1 MTTPEDFPSVWAN
14 LVTRW
19 VTADADSAEFPEITP
34 RSRSLLQQL
43 DPVVVVD
50 GIAVLT
56 APSNWV
62 CNETKK
68 KISGDISEVL
78 ERELGYPV
86 TLSLSVKERT
96 PEPAAE
102 RAAEQSHEQGVHQG
116 VQQGLQRDSET
127 ATGQEEL
134 RPPAGKPSVTR
145 VDAPPQVVAARQDG
159 ADGDRRHSV
168 FSELPPVPPGPV
180 HTPDLWENMADAT
193 FPGPVDT
200 AGGAVGVQPS
210 VRPSAEPPSPFTDHS
225 AVAEPVTVTAGI
237 PVTTAATAP
246 AAAATHADDE
256 NRLNPKYTFDT
267 FVTGPSNQFPAAACR
282 AVAENPGKAYNP
294 LFIYGQPG
302 LGKTHLLHAI
312 GHYAR
317 ELKPTIRVRYVSSEE
332 MTNEFINAIQGG
344 PLALDQ
350 FKRNYRNLDLLIVD
364 DIQFLQGKEST
375 QEEFFHTFNA
385 LYQANHQIVL
395 SSDRPPSQLTTLE
408 DRLRTRFE
416 GGLTTDVKTPDLET
430 RMAILAKK
438 SQLNGAEVPRDVLE
452 FIASRNESSIRE
464 LEGALT
470 RVVAYC
476 SMTGEPITISA
487 AEVVVKD
494 ILPQDVKITSEMVI
508 EVISEHFNVSLDQL
522 TGPSKVRKIVTARQ
536 FGMFLTREY
545 CEMSTTKIGEVYG
558 GRDHTTVMHAEKK
571 MRKAIQEN
579 TVIFEQFQELTQKI
593 KSRARQR

>member
-1 MTTPEDFPSVWAN
+1 MTTAEDFPTIWAN

-19 VTADADSAEFPEITP
+19 VTADAASAEFPEIAP
-34 RSRSLLQQL
+34 RSRALLQQL
-43 DPVVVVD
+43 DPVVLVN

-56 APSNWV
+56 APSKWV
-62 CNETKK
+62 RTETEKK
-68 KISGDISEVL
+68 LSGDIIEVL
-78 ERELGYPV
+78 EREVGTPV
-86 TLSLSVKERT
+86 TLSFSVKEPA
-96 PEPAAE
+96 PEIP
-102 RAAEQSHEQGVHQG
+102 V
-116 VQQGLQRDSET
+116 D
-127 ATGQEEL
+127 
-134 RPPAGKPSVTR
+134 PPAPAPS
-145 VDAPPQVVAARQDG
+145 APVAESPDDSTG
-159 ADGDRRHSV
+159 RHRNSQ
-168 FSELPPVPPGPV
+168 FSDLPAVPPGPV
-180 HTPDLWENMADAT
+180 HTPDLWENMDDAAFPHPGFADH
-193 FPGPVDT
+193 
-200 AGGAVGVQPS
+200 GAVDS
-210 VRPSAEPPSPFTDHS
+210 S
-225 AVAEPVTVTAGI
+225 AVPVNPVTPVTMPTPQAAPTAAFADPGQFAEQI
-237 PVTTAATAP
+237 TVTTAATAP

-317 ELKPTIRVRYVSSEE
+317 ELKPEIRVRYVSSEE

-438 SQLNGAEVPRDVLE
+438 SLLNGAAVPRDVLE

-476 SMTGEPITISA
+476 SMTGEPITIAA

-494 ILPQDVKITSEMVI
+494 ILPQDVKITPEMVI
-508 EVISEHFNVSLDQL
+508 EVIAEHFTVSLDQL

-571 MRKAIQEN
+571 MRRAIQEN
-579 TVIFEQFQELTQKI
+579 TAIFEQFQELTQKI

>member
-1 MTTPEDFPSVWAN
+1 
-14 LVTRW
+14 
-19 VTADADSAEFPEITP
+19 
-34 RSRSLLQQL
+34 
-43 DPVVVVD
+43 
-50 GIAVLT
+50 
-56 APSNWV
+56 
-62 CNETKK
+62 
-68 KISGDISEVL
+68 
-78 ERELGYPV
+78 
-86 TLSLSVKERT
+86 
-96 PEPAAE
+96 
-102 RAAEQSHEQGVHQG
+102 
-116 VQQGLQRDSET
+116 
-127 ATGQEEL
+127 
-134 RPPAGKPSVTR
+134 
-145 VDAPPQVVAARQDG
+145 
-159 ADGDRRHSV
+159 
-168 FSELPPVPPGPV
+168 
-180 HTPDLWENMADAT
+180 PDLWENMDDAA
-193 FPGPVDT
+193 FPHPEFTENTQANQPAVSSAAPAT
-200 AGGAVGVQPS
+200 AAY
-210 VRPSAEPPSPFTDHS
+210 AEP
-225 AVAEPVTVTAGI
+225 AQVAEPVTVTAGV

-246 AAAATHADDE
+246 AAAAPHAAAD

-317 ELKPTIRVRYVSSEE
+317 ELKPEIRVRYVSSEE

-438 SQLNGAEVPRDVLE
+438 SLLNGAAVPRDVLE

-476 SMTGEPITISA
+476 SMTGEPITIAA

-494 ILPQDVKITSEMVI
+494 ILPQDVKITPEMVI
-508 EVISEHFNVSLDQL
+508 EVIADHFTVSIDQL

-571 MRKAIQEN
+571 MRTAIQEN
-579 TVIFEQFQELTQKI
+579 TAIFEQFQELTQKI

>member
-1 MTTPEDFPSVWAN
+1 MTTAEDFPSTWAN

-19 VTADADSAEFPEITP
+19 VTADAASAEFPEISA

-43 DPVVVVD
+43 DPVVLVN

-56 APSNWV
+56 APSKWV
-62 CNETKK
+62 RNETEK
-68 KISGDISEVL
+68 KISGDILEVL
-78 ERELGYPV
+78 EREIGTPI
-86 TLSLSVKERT
+86 TLSLSVKET
-96 PEPAAE
+96 PAEEAATPPPVHRAPASDTTPAPVFSPSEPHGDTPATAPVETRVEPAEPIVEPFAE
-102 RAAEQSHEQGVHQG
+102 PETVHARA
-116 VQQGLQRDSET
+116 
-127 ATGQEEL
+127 
-134 RPPAGKPSVTR
+134 TR
-145 VDAPPQVVAARQDG
+145 F
-159 ADGDRRHSV
+159 GD
-168 FSELPPVPPGPV
+168 LPPVPPGPV
-180 HTPDLWENMADAT
+180 HTPDLWENMEDAA
-193 FPGPVDT
+193 FPPPGRTEVPGFTRGTPTVSEVPV
-200 AGGAVGVQPS
+200 P
-210 VRPSAEPPSPFTDHS
+210 
-225 AVAEPVTVTAGI
+225 
-237 PVTTAATAP
+237 TAATAP

-317 ELKPTIRVRYVSSEE
+317 ELKPAIRVRYVSSEE

-438 SQLNGAEVPRDVLE
+438 SLLNGAQVPRDVLE

-476 SMTGEPITISA
+476 SMTGEPITIAA

-494 ILPQDVKITSEMVI
+494 ILPQDVKITAEMVI
-508 EVISEHFNVSLDQL
+508 EVISEHFGVSLDQL
-522 TGPSKVRKIVTARQ
+522 TGPTKVRKIVTARQ

-545 CEMSTTKIGEVYG
+545 CEMSTTNIGKVYG

-571 MRKAIQEN
+571 MRTAIQEN
-579 TVIFEQFQELTQKI
+579 TEIFEQFQELTQKI
-593 KSRARQR
+593 KSRARQH

>member
-1 MTTPEDFPSVWAN
+1 MTTAEDFPTVWAN

-19 VTADADSAEFPEITP
+19 VTSDAASAEFPEVTP

-43 DPVVVVD
+43 DPVVLVN

-56 APSNWV
+56 APSKWV
-62 CNETKK
+62 RTETEKK
-68 KISGDISEVL
+68 LSAHISEVL
-78 ERELGYPV
+78 EREIGMPV
-86 TLSLSVKERT
+86 TLSLSVKELAT
-96 PEPAAE
+96 EAPTENAPAAATAQPAE
-102 RAAEQSHEQGVHQG
+102 PPVQAVEPVDAAE
-116 VQQGLQRDSET
+116 
-127 ATGQEEL
+127 AFEEPRRSSQFGDL
-134 RPPAGKPSVTR
+134 PS
-145 VDAPPQVVAARQDG
+145 
-159 ADGDRRHSV
+159 
-168 FSELPPVPPGPV
+168 VPPGPV
-180 HTPDLWENMADAT
+180 HTPDLWENMDDAA
-193 FPGPVDT
+193 FPHPEFTKNTQVNQT
-200 AGGAVGVQPS
+200 AASSS
-210 VRPSAEPPSPFTDHS
+210 VSSAAPATAAYAEP
-225 AVAEPVTVTAGI
+225 AQVAEPVTVTAGV

-317 ELKPTIRVRYVSSEE
+317 ELKPEIRVRYVSSEE

-438 SQLNGAEVPRDVLE
+438 SLLNGAEVPRDVLE

-476 SMTGEPITISA
+476 SMTGEPITIAA

-494 ILPQDVKITSEMVI
+494 ILPQDVKITPEMVI
-508 EVISEHFNVSLDQL
+508 EVIADHFTVSIDQL

-571 MRKAIQEN
+571 MRTAIQEN
-579 TVIFEQFQELTQKI
+579 TAIFEQFQELTQKI

>member
-1 MTTPEDFPSVWAN
+1 MTTAEDFPTVWAN

-19 VTADADSAEFPEITP
+19 VTSDAASAEFPEVTP

-43 DPVVVVD
+43 DPVVLVN

-56 APSNWV
+56 APSKWV
-62 CNETKK
+62 RTETEKK
-68 KISGDISEVL
+68 LSAHISEVL
-78 ERELGYPV
+78 EREIGMPV
-86 TLSLSVKERT
+86 TLSLSVKELAAEA
-96 PEPAAE
+96 PAENAPAAATAKPVE
-102 RAAEQSHEQGVHQG
+102 PP
-116 VQQGLQRDSET
+116 VQ
-127 ATGQEEL
+127 A
-134 RPPAGKPSVTR
+134 
-145 VDAPPQVVAARQDG
+145 VDADEAFEEQRRSSQF
-159 ADGDRRHSV
+159 GD
-168 FSELPPVPPGPV
+168 LPSVPPGPV
-180 HTPDLWENMADAT
+180 HTPDLWENMDDAA
-193 FPGPVDT
+193 FPHPEFTENTQANQPAVSSAAPAT
-200 AGGAVGVQPS
+200 AAY
-210 VRPSAEPPSPFTDHS
+210 AEP
-225 AVAEPVTVTAGI
+225 AQVAEPVTVTAGV

-282 AVAENPGKAYNP
+282 AVAENPGKANNP

-317 ELKPTIRVRYVSSEE
+317 ELKPEIRVRYVSSEE

-438 SQLNGAEVPRDVLE
+438 SLLNGAAVPRDVLE

-476 SMTGEPITISA
+476 SMTGEPITIAA

-494 ILPQDVKITSEMVI
+494 ILPQDVKITPEMVI
-508 EVISEHFNVSLDQL
+508 EVIADHFTVSIDQL

-571 MRKAIQEN
+571 MRTAIQEN
-579 TVIFEQFQELTQKI
+579 TAIFEQFQELTQKI

>member
-1 MTTPEDFPSVWAN
+1 MTAADGFPAVWAN
-14 LVTRW
+14 LVSRW
-19 VTADADSAEFPEITP
+19 VNADAESAEFPEITP

-43 DPVVVVD
+43 DPVVLVND
-50 GIAVLT
+50 IAVLT
-56 APSNWV
+56 APSKWV
-62 CNETKK
+62 CTEIEKK
-68 KISGDISEVL
+68 MSDEISEVL
-78 ERELGYPV
+78 ERETGTPI
-86 TLSLSVKERT
+86 TLSLSIKEPVAD
-96 PEPAAE
+96 PEPPAPISPDSDAPG
-102 RAAEQSHEQGVHQG
+102 GV
-116 VQQGLQRDSET
+116 
-127 ATGQEEL
+127 
-134 RPPAGKPSVTR
+134 P
-145 VDAPPQVVAARQDG
+145 VDADA
-159 ADGDRRHSV
+159 
-168 FSELPPVPPGPV
+168 PVPGVETFSTMMPGTAQ
-180 HTPDLWENMADAT
+180 TPDLWENMSDAA
-193 FPGPVDT
+193 FPHHPTVPDP
-200 AGGAVGVQPS
+200 GARV
-210 VRPSAEPPSPFTDHS
+210 
-225 AVAEPVTVTAGI
+225 AVAENPVPA
-237 PVTTAATAP
+237 PAALAVPAAP
-246 AAAATHADDE
+246 AAATHGDDE

-317 ELKPTIRVRYVSSEE
+317 ELKPDIRVRYVSSEE

-438 SQLNGAEVPRDVLE
+438 SLLNGAAVPRDVLE

-476 SMTGEPITISA
+476 SMTGEPITIAA

-494 ILPQDVKITSEMVI
+494 ILPQDVKITPDMVI
-508 EVISEHFNVSLDQL
+508 EVISDHFNVSLDQL

-545 CEMSTTKIGEVYG
+545 CEMSTTNIGKVYG

-571 MRKAIQEN
+571 MRRSIQEN
-579 TVIFEQFQELTQKI
+579 TMTFEQFQELTQKI
-593 KSRARQR
+593 KSRARQH

>member
-1 MTTPEDFPSVWAN
+1 MTTAEDFPTVWAN

-19 VTADADSAEFPEITP
+19 VTSDAASAEFPEVTP

-43 DPVVVVD
+43 DPVVLVN

-56 APSNWV
+56 APSKWV
-62 CNETKK
+62 RTETEKK
-68 KISGDISEVL
+68 LSAHISEVL
-78 ERELGYPV
+78 EREIGMPV
-86 TLSLSVKERT
+86 TLSLSVKELAAEA
-96 PEPAAE
+96 PAENAPAAE
-102 RAAEQSHEQGVHQG
+102 TAQPAE
-116 VQQGLQRDSET
+116 
-127 ATGQEEL
+127 
-134 RPPAGKPSVTR
+134 PPAQAVEASEEPRRYSQFGDLPS
-145 VDAPPQVVAARQDG
+145 
-159 ADGDRRHSV
+159 
-168 FSELPPVPPGPV
+168 VPPGPV
-180 HTPDLWENMADAT
+180 HTPDLWENMDDAA
-193 FPGPVDT
+193 FPHPEFTETPQVNQT
-200 AGGAVGVQPS
+200 AAAY
-210 VRPSAEPPSPFTDHS
+210 AEPTQ
-225 AVAEPVTVTAGI
+225 VAEPVTVTAGV

-317 ELKPTIRVRYVSSEE
+317 ELKPEIRVRYVSSEE

-350 FKRNYRNLDLLIVD
+350 FKRNFRNLDLLIVD

-438 SQLNGAEVPRDVLE
+438 SLLNGAEVPRDVLE

-476 SMTGEPITISA
+476 SMTGEPITIAA

-494 ILPQDVKITSEMVI
+494 ILPQDVKITPEMVI
-508 EVISEHFNVSLDQL
+508 EVIADHFTVSIDQL

-571 MRKAIQEN
+571 MRAAIQEN
-579 TVIFEQFQELTQKI
+579 TAIFEQFQELTQKI

>member
-1 MTTPEDFPSVWAN
+1 MTEASSEGDTSYPGSGQDPQAGHQHIEHDSTGPSQPGPNTVGTSPHPDAI
-14 LVTRW
+14 LPPPMSAHEPGDR
-19 VTADADSAEFPEITP
+19 TADLVVAWSSSIRRVSPANRAWLTN
-34 RSRSLLQQL
+34 SR
-43 DPVVVVD
+43 PVTMHTSTAM
-50 GIAVLT
+50 IAVHNEFT
-56 APSNWV
+56 RDRI
-62 CNETKK
+62 ETKMR
-68 KISGDISEVL
+68 SEL
-78 ERELGYPV
+78 
-86 TLSLSVKERT
+86 
-96 PEPAAE
+96 
-102 RAAEQSHEQGVHQG
+102 
-116 VQQGLQRDSET
+116 
-127 ATGQEEL
+127 EEL
-134 RPPAGKPSVTR
+134 LSDHFRRPIHLAITIDPDIELALG
-145 VDAPPQVVAARQDG
+145 APDSSPQEAEE
-159 ADGDRRHSV
+159 
-168 FSELPPVPPGPV
+168 ELPPAEFVPKVNPGD
-180 HTPDLWENMADAT
+180 PDALPYRAQSADERL
-193 FPGPVDT
+193 
-200 AGGAVGVQPS
+200 AGEANGLM
-210 VRPSAEPPSPFTDHS
+210 
-225 AVAEPVTVTAGI
+225 
-237 PVTTAATAP
+237 
-246 AAAATHADDE
+246 
-256 NRLNPKYTFDT
+256 RLNPKYTFDT

-317 ELKPTIRVRYVSSEE
+317 ELKPEIRVRYVSSEE

-438 SQLNGAEVPRDVLE
+438 SLLNGAAVPRDVLE

-476 SMTGEPITISA
+476 SMTGEPVTIAA

-494 ILPQDVKITSEMVI
+494 ILPQDVKITPEMVI
-508 EVISEHFNVSLDQL
+508 EVIADHFTVSIDQL

-571 MRKAIQEN
+571 MRTAIQEN
-579 TVIFEQFQELTQKI
+579 TAIFEQFQELTQKI

>member
-1 MTTPEDFPSVWAN
+1 MTTAEDFPAIWAD

-19 VTADADSAEFPEITP
+19 VAADAESAEFPEITP
-34 RSRSLLQQL
+34 RSKSLLQQL
-43 DPVVVVD
+43 SPVVLVN

-56 APSNWV
+56 APAKWV
-62 CNETKK
+62 RTETEK

-78 ERELGYPV
+78 TREVGIPV
-86 TLSLSVKERT
+86 TLSLSVKETT
-96 PEPAAE
+96 PDSPLEMPAE
-102 RAAEQSHEQGVHQG
+102 
-116 VQQGLQRDSET
+116 DT
-127 ATGQEEL
+127 
-134 RPPAGKPSVTR
+134 
-145 VDAPPQVVAARQDG
+145 DAPPSTEEPEVERA
-159 ADGDRRHSV
+159 SV
-168 FSELPPVPPGPV
+168 FGDLPPVPPGPV
-180 HTPDLWENMADAT
+180 HTPDLWENISDAG
-193 FPGPVDT
+193 FPASAGTDASQVSAAPAERPALEEASVPVAT
-200 AGGAVGVQPS
+200 IVPT
-210 VRPSAEPPSPFTDHS
+210 PTP
-225 AVAEPVTVTAGI
+225 
-237 PVTTAATAP
+237 ATA
-246 AAAATHADDE
+246 HADDE
-256 NRLNPKYTFDT
+256 NRLNPKYTFET
-267 FVTGPSNQFPAAACR
+267 FVTGPSNQFPATACR
-282 AVAENPGKAYNP
+282 VVAENPGKAYNP

-312 GHYAR
+312 GHYAQ
-317 ELKPTIRVRYVSSEE
+317 ELRPKIRVRYVSSEE

-438 SQLNGAEVPRDVLE
+438 SLLNGAVVPPDVLE

-494 ILPQDVKITSEMVI
+494 ILPQDVKITAEMVI
-508 EVISEHFNVSLDQL
+508 EVISEHFSVSLDQL

-545 CEMSTTKIGEVYG
+545 CEMSTTNIGKVYG

-571 MRKAIQEN
+571 MRKSIQEN

>member
-1 MTTPEDFPSVWAN
+1 MTAAEDFPSTWSN
-14 LVTRW
+14 LVMRW
-19 VTADADSAEFPEITP
+19 ITADAASAEFPEISA

-43 DPVVVVD
+43 DPVVLVN

-56 APSNWV
+56 APSKWV
-62 CNETKK
+62 RTETQK
-68 KISGDISEVL
+68 KISGDIAEVL
-78 ERELGYPV
+78 EREIGSPV
-86 TLSLSVKERT
+86 TLSLSVKEAMSEDPT
-96 PEPAAE
+96 AQIA
-102 RAAEQSHEQGVHQG
+102 SD
-116 VQQGLQRDSET
+116 RDI
-127 ATGQEEL
+127 
-134 RPPAGKPSVTR
+134 
-145 VDAPPQVVAARQDG
+145 
-159 ADGDRRHSV
+159 
-168 FSELPPVPPGPV
+168 PGPPPTDTEASGTLPV
-180 HTPDLWENMADAT
+180 SDEFTSEQWEKMADAS
-193 FPGPVDT
+193 FPQPGFVEEGHSEPSSY
-200 AGGAVGVQPS
+200 GVPETSPS
-210 VRPSAEPPSPFTDHS
+210 SLPSISE
-225 AVAEPVTVTAGI
+225 
-237 PVTTAATAP
+237 AP
-246 AAAATHADDE
+246 AAAATHGDDE

-282 AVAENPGKAYNP
+282 AVSENPGKAYNP

-317 ELKPTIRVRYVSSEE
+317 ELKPDIRVRYVSSEE

-350 FKRNYRNLDLLIVD
+350 FKRVYRNLDLLIVD

-438 SQLNGAEVPRDVLE
+438 SLLNGAKVPRDVLE
-452 FIASRNESSIRE
+452 FIASRNETSIRE

-476 SMTGEPITISA
+476 SMTGEPITIAA
-487 AEVVVKD
+487 AEIVMKD
-494 ILPQDVKITSEMVI
+494 ILPQDVKITPEMVI
-508 EVISEHFNVSLDQL
+508 EVISDHFGVSLDQL
-522 TGPSKVRKIVTARQ
+522 TGPTKVRRIVTARQ

-545 CEMSTTKIGEVYG
+545 CEMSTTNIGKVYG

-571 MRKAIQEN
+571 MRGAIQES
-579 TVIFEQFQELTQKI
+579 TELFEQFQELTQKI

>member
-1 MTTPEDFPSVWAN
+1 MTTAEHFPTVLAN

-19 VTADADSAEFPEITP
+19 VTSDAASAEFPEVTP

-43 DPVVVVD
+43 DPVVLVN

-56 APSNWV
+56 APSKWV
-62 CNETKK
+62 RTETEKK
-68 KISGDISEVL
+68 LSAHISEVL
-78 ERELGYPV
+78 EREIGMPV
-86 TLSLSVKERT
+86 TLSLSVKELAAEA
-96 PEPAAE
+96 PAENAPAAATAQPVE
-102 RAAEQSHEQGVHQG
+102 PPVQAVDAAE
-116 VQQGLQRDSET
+116 
-127 ATGQEEL
+127 AFEEPRRSSQFGDL
-134 RPPAGKPSVTR
+134 PS
-145 VDAPPQVVAARQDG
+145 
-159 ADGDRRHSV
+159 
-168 FSELPPVPPGPV
+168 VPPGPV
-180 HTPDLWENMADAT
+180 HTPDLWENMDDAA
-193 FPGPVDT
+193 FPHPEFTKNTQVNQT
-200 AGGAVGVQPS
+200 AASSS
-210 VRPSAEPPSPFTDHS
+210 VSSAAPATAAYAEP
-225 AVAEPVTVTAGI
+225 AQVAEPVTVTAGV

-317 ELKPTIRVRYVSSEE
+317 ELKPEIRVRYVSSEE

-438 SQLNGAEVPRDVLE
+438 SLLNGAEVPRDVLE

-476 SMTGEPITISA
+476 SMTGEPITIAA

-494 ILPQDVKITSEMVI
+494 ILPQDVKITPEMVI
-508 EVISEHFNVSLDQL
+508 EVIADHFTVSIDQL

-571 MRKAIQEN
+571 MRTAIQEN
-579 TVIFEQFQELTQKI
+579 TAIFEQFQELTQKI